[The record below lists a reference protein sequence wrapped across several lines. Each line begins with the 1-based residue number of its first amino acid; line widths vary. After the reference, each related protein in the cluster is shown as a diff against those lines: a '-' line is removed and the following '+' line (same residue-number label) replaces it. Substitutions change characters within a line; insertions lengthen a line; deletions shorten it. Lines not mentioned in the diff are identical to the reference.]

1 MPLTKFQSSRLMF
14 YGFLVIIFLI
24 KTNLVSFS
32 WKTSKWALVA
42 LLPLIKFASQWPIF
56 SLSYFKRLHL
66 AFSSKAL
73 LERFLPF
80 AAKYIIASK

>member
-1 MPLTKFQSSRLMF
+1 FDIKLMPLTKFQSSKFRF
-14 YGFLVIIFLI
+14 HGFLVIIFLI

-56 SLSYFKRLHL
+56 FFELF
-66 AFSSKAL
+66 
-73 LERFLPF
+73 
-80 AAKYIIASK
+80 